1 MTAFSHKYPYFI
13 YYMLYKKEI
22 LMDIK
27 DITSENYEQFKY
39 VFWLDWS
46 NKVKYIDLFKRGI
59 ISGDTL
65 GHLLY

>member
-1 MTAFSHKYPYFI
+1 
-13 YYMLYKKEI
+13 
-22 LMDIK
+22 MDIK

-46 NKVKYIDLFKRGI
+46 NKAKYIDLFKRGI

-65 GHLLY
+65 ELFFIKDAGAKMAE

>member
-1 MTAFSHKYPYFI
+1 
-13 YYMLYKKEI
+13 MLYKKEI
-22 LMDIK
+22 FMNIK

-65 GHLLY
+65 GRLLY